1 MAKLNRLSDPECKS
15 ATTKGNEIRKLHDGG
30 GLYLWVYADGRKYW
44 RLRYK
49 IAGSEKSLSLGVYPL
64 IGLKKA
70 RKRRDEERKRLDDN
84 LDPAAER
91 RTEKARKLVASASS
105 FEAVAREWY
114 AKQTKQWVPGH
125 ADDVLRRLE
134 TNAFP
139 TIGRRPISEI
149 DAPEL
154 LAALR
159 PMEERGAYDL
169 AHRVLQVCGQVFRY
183 GIATGRCTRNLA
195 ADLRGALTP
204 HKKKHQAA
212 VCPEDFPALL
222 RAIAGYEKIG
232 DKQTRLALELLALTF
247 TRTNE
252 LIGAT
257 WSELDL
263 DAGIWVVPA
272 ARMKMKTEHLVPLST
287 QALAILAELKEIGGG
302 SRFVFPGRNRDK
314 PISNNTLLFAL
325 YRLGYKG
332 KMTGHGF
339 RAVAST
345 MLNEMGKFRPDVIER
360 QLAHSE
366 RNDVRGAYNRAEY
379 LPERKK
385 MMQAWANHVETMR
398 EGAKI
403 IPLRGNAA

>member
-1 MAKLNRLSDPECKS
+1 MANRLNLLSDTKCKS
-15 ATTKGNEIRKLHDGG
+15 ANTHGKKIRKLHDGG

-44 RLRYK
+44 RLRYT
-49 IAGSEKSLSLGVYPL
+49 IADSEKSLSLGVYPATN
-64 IGLKKA
+64 LKEA
-70 RKRRDEERKRLDDN
+70 RKKREAARRHLESN
-84 LDPAAER
+84 LDPSAER
-91 RTEKARKLVASASS
+91 IAEKVRTKIAAANS

-114 AKQTKQWVPGH
+114 EKARHTWVDSH
-125 ADDVLRRLE
+125 ADDVMRRLE
-134 TNAFP
+134 ANAFP
-139 TIGRRPISEI
+139 KIGRRPISQI

-159 PMEERGAYDL
+159 PIEQRGAYDL

-183 GIATGRCTRNLA
+183 GIATGRCSRNLT

-212 VCPEDFPALL
+212 VRPEEFPNLL

-232 DKQTRLALELLALTF
+232 DRQTRLALELLALTF

-252 LIGAT
+252 LIGAL
-257 WSELDL
+257 WSEFDI
-263 DAGIWVVPA
+263 DAGMWIVPA
-272 ARMKMKTEHLVPLST
+272 DRMKVKAEHLVPLSN
-287 QALAILAELKEIGGG
+287 QAIAILEELKVIGRG
-302 SRFVFPGRNRDK
+302 SRYVFPGRNRDR

-345 MLNEMGKFRPDVIER
+345 ILNEMGFRGDVIER

-366 RNDVRGAYNRAEY
+366 RDEVRGAYNRAEY

-385 MMQAWANHVETMR
+385 MMRAWARHIDALR
-398 EGAKI
+398 QGAKV
-403 IPLRGNAA
+403 IPFRAA

>member
-1 MAKLNRLSDPECKS
+1 MAKLNILSDTACKN
-15 ATTKGNEIRKLHDGG
+15 ANAMGNEIRKLHDGG

-49 IAGSEKSLSLGVYPL
+49 IDGSEKSLSLGVYPATP
-64 IGLKKA
+64 LKNA
-70 RKRRDEERKRLDDN
+70 RKRRDEERAHLDAD

-91 RTEKARKLVASASS
+91 RAAKVRRRVAAGNS
-105 FEAVAREWY
+105 FEAVAREWCEKQ
-114 AKQTKQWVPGH
+114 AKTWVKGH
-125 ADDVLRRLE
+125 ADDVMRRLE
-134 TNAFP
+134 GNAFP
-139 TIGRRPISEI
+139 KIGRRPISQI

-159 PMEERGAYDL
+159 PIEERGAYDL

-183 GIATGRCTRNLA
+183 GIATGRCSHNLA

-204 HKKKHQAA
+204 HKKKHQPA
-212 VCPEDFPALL
+212 VRPDDFPSLL
-222 RAIAGYEKIG
+222 RAIEVYEKIG

-252 LIGAT
+252 LIGAEWT
-257 WSELDL
+257 EFDL
-263 DAGIWVVPA
+263 ESAIWVVPA
-272 ARMKMKTEHLVPLST
+272 KRMKMKAEHLVPLST
-287 QALAILAELKEIGGG
+287 QALAILDELKKIGGE

-366 RNDVRGAYNRAEY
+366 RNEVRGAYNRAEY

-385 MMQAWANHVETMR
+385 MMQAWAHHLDVIR
-398 EGAKI
+398 GGAKVTPI
-403 IPLRGNAA
+403 RTRAA